1 VATVAIKGSSSSS
14 SKFLFPNLN
23 KGKHACL
30 MAKESKRNV
39 KHKSSPPKYISSDDK
54 LDSSDGEDEDEEA
67 LLEAMSKNPK
77 ARIKRLLSEVGIHD
91 EILDQQ
97 EKLLVQEK
105 ESNQELKMLLKLKKE
120 KMRSLTENLRKVRRL
135 SLVSRAQ
142 IVLFKIH
149 MISYKRLIKILKCNL
164 MLFGLSI
171 SKPSNNNEVST
182 SQVSVEI
189 CDELIAQGN
198 DQLKLE
204 VKRLE
209 KMVSELVKQVKVRH
223 AQDNRKNMVNKLE
236 KSLNVT
242 RQASQQSNKA
252 QHLKKQQKTIEDEKI
267 EYARSEYL
275 NAKCP
280 TSRMTLA
287 TR

>member
-1 VATVAIKGSSSSS
+1 VATIAIKGSSSSS
-14 SKFLFPNLN
+14 RNFFFPNLN
-23 KGKHACL
+23 KGKHACI
-30 MAKESKRNV
+30 MAKESKRKV
-39 KHKSSPPKYISSDDK
+39 KHKSSPPKYVSSGDK

-105 ESNQELKMLLKLKKE
+105 ESNQELKKLLKLEKE
-120 KMRSLTENLRKVRRL
+120 KMRSLTKNLRKVRRL
-135 SLVSRAQ
+135 SLVSRAK

-149 MISYKRLIKILKCNL
+149 MTSYKRLIKILKCNL
-164 MLFGLSI
+164 MLFGLST
-171 SKPSNNNEVST
+171 SKPSNNNEAST
-182 SQVSVEI
+182 SQVSVKI
-189 CDELIAQGN
+189 CDEVIAQGN

-209 KMVSELVKQVKVRH
+209 QMVSELVKQAKVIP
-223 AQDNRKNMVNKLE
+223 AQDKRKNMVNKLE
-236 KSLNVT
+236 KSSNVT

-275 NAKCP
+275 NAKYP